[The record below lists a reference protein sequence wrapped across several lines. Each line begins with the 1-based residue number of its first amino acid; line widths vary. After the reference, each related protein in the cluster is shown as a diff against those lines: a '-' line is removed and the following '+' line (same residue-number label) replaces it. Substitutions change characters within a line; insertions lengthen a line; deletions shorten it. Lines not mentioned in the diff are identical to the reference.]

1 MPSPLFLGPGN
12 AAVNKTDIALSQYF
26 IVRQRNRW
34 LRVNMMYNFPDHLKP
49 ETPTHMSCRELKHA
63 KVMGEK
69 SEGIVGAV

>member
-1 MPSPLFLGPGN
+1 
-12 AAVNKTDIALSQYF
+12 
-26 IVRQRNRW
+26 
-34 LRVNMMYNFPDHLKP
+34 MMYNFPDHLKP